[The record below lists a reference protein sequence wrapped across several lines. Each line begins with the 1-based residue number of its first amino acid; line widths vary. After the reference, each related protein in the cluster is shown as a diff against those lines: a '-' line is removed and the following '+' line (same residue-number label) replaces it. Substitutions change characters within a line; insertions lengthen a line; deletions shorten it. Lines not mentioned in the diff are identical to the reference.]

1 MNYIKK
7 LLSPYRGL
15 PKEIYVIFVSR
26 VINAM
31 GCFVMPL
38 LTIILTEKVGLSSE
52 MAGLYICLSGALFL
66 PGSIMGGK
74 LADTIGRKKII
85 IIFDSLAAA
94 FYIICGFM
102 EPSMNQVY
110 LIMLAGACMA
120 TAGPA
125 HDSLIADITTPKNR
139 NGAYSLSYMGWNMGF
154 AVGPVIGGMLY
165 KNHLSL
171 VFIGDALTALI
182 ALALIALM
190 VKETIHKTRE
200 EITDESRA
208 LERQEKGS
216 VFSVLAKRSI
226 LLYVAAIIFVYN
238 FAYSQWSFMLPM
250 QMMRI
255 FKDSGAGYFGMVA
268 GLNGLTV
275 LIFTPVLTKVA
286 ADIMPIR
293 RMVYGG
299 LLYALGLS
307 MFSVVHTLRLFMLGA
322 YVFTLGEIV
331 MVITATPFIA
341 NRTPA
346 SHRGRMSA
354 VIPMI
359 YGAGH
364 TLGPLGM
371 GKVLMY
377 TTIEK
382 AWIMLV
388 VLLVAAS
395 FLMHRLERYEDQ
407 SSAHINTGL

>member
-7 LLSPYRGL
+7 LLSPYMGL
-15 PKEIYVIFVSR
+15 PKEIYVIFISR
-26 VINAM
+26 VVNAM

-38 LTIILTEKVGLSSE
+38 LTIILTDRVGLSSE
-52 MAGLYICLSGALFL
+52 MAGVYISLSGILFL
-66 PGSIMGGK
+66 PGSILGGK

-85 IIFDSLAAA
+85 IIFNTLAAA
-94 FYIICGFM
+94 LYITCGFI
-102 EPSMNQVY
+102 EPSIKLVY
-110 LIMLAGACMA
+110 LIMLAQACMT

-154 AVGPVIGGMLY
+154 AVGPVIGGILY
-165 KNHLSL
+165 KSHLPL

-182 ALALIALM
+182 ALSLIALM
-190 VKETIHKTRE
+190 VKETIHKSRE

-216 VFSVLAKRSI
+216 IFSVLAKRPI

-255 FKDSGAGYFGMVA
+255 FKDSGAGYFGVVA

-275 LIFTPVLTKVA
+275 LIFTPVITKVT
-286 ADIMPIR
+286 ADVMPIR
-293 RMVYGG
+293 RMACGG
-299 LLYALGLS
+299 LLYALG
-307 MFSVVHTLRLFMLGA
+307 FSVFTFAGTFRLFMLGA
-322 YVFTLGEIV
+322 YVFTLGEI
-331 MVITATPFIA
+331 MIVITAAPFIA

-354 VIPMI
+354 IIPMI

-364 TLGPLGM
+364 VLGPLGV
-371 GKVLMY
+371 GKVLMH

-395 FLMHRLERYEDQ
+395 FLMHRLERYDDQ
-407 SSAHINTGL
+407 SLVRIKTYT